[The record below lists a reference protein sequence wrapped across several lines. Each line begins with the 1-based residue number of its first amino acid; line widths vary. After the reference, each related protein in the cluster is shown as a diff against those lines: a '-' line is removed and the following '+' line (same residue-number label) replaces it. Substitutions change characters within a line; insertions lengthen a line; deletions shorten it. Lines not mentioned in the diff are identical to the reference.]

1 MDIKDKNKKMTE
13 KRKPSLE
20 TVLAND
26 SSKGFNE
33 ICNFTDRVQRYSD
46 AKARQLQILNHVRG
60 LSQGEKANFQLHSL
74 LNFEKLQSQLCGC
87 GNYLVFHQYHTVG
100 QVRLAKASFCKNH
113 LMCQLCAI
121 RRGAKQVQGY
131 LSKYEQLTS
140 SDANLRPYMLTL
152 TVKNGHDLPERFQHL
167 QSSMKKLM
175 QRRRDF
181 ISKGLGNSQLAKA
194 EGGVFSYELTKS
206 DTGWHPHCHM
216 VVMLN
221 PNDLIDFP
229 FDTRPQKFDAKAW
242 AQLSPGQKKYQKE
255 LWRNWGA
262 VAQDSGLAKEW
273 EKITGDS
280 KIVDLR
286 PIDGDPAQGFV
297 EVFKYA
303 LKFSDL
309 KPKEN
314 IEAYSYLK
322 GKRLTG
328 SFGCFWGVK
337 IPEKMTDDLLEDL
350 PYIELFYKYTRA
362 GYSLQTATEKFE
374 QTYSDSDKQILNKVG
389 SGSSRLPKVE
399 SVFNRHGFIKSIIE
413 TVAELH
419 THPDFKGAREGPV
432 LREGYFELL
441 KSKDA

>member
-1 MDIKDKNKKMTE
+1 MTDIK
-13 KRKPSLE
+13 KPSLDSA
-20 TVLAND
+20 LAGD

-74 LNFEKLQSQLCGC
+74 LNFEKLQSQLCSC

-131 LSKYEQLTS
+131 LGKYEQVVAKNT
-140 SDANLRPYMLTL
+140 ALRPYMLTL
-152 TVKNGHDLPERFQHL
+152 TVKNGHDLPERFNHL
-167 QSSMKKLM
+167 QSSMKKFM
-175 QRRRDF
+175 KRRRDF
-181 ISKGLGNSQLAKA
+181 LSAGLGSSQLAKS

-206 DTGWHPHCHM
+206 KFGWHPHCHM
-216 VVMLN
+216 VVMLDPQN
-221 PNDLIDFP
+221 PIDFP
-229 FDTRPQKFDAKAW
+229 FHLRPVFHKPDAWSK
-242 AQLSPGQKKYQKE
+242 LSPLEKKNEKALRKKYTD
-255 LWRNWGA
+255 A
-262 VAQDSGLAKEW
+262 IQDSGLCKEW
-273 EKITGDS
+273 QKITGDS

-286 PIDGDPAQGFV
+286 PIEGDPAQGFV

-314 IEAYSYLK
+314 IEAYSFLK

-337 IPEKMTDDLLEDL
+337 IPEKMTDDLLDDL
-350 PYIELFYKYTRA
+350 PYIELFYKYTKA
-362 GYSLQTATEKFE
+362 GYSLQSATPKTEKS
-374 QTYSDSDKQILNKVG
+374 YSNQDKEILSRIG
-389 SGSSRLPKVE
+389 SGSSPLPKIN
-399 SVFNRHGFIKSIIE
+399 SVFNNHGFIKSIIE
-413 TVAELH
+413 TVAYLH
-419 THPDFKGAREGPV
+419 THEDFKGSREGPAQ
-432 LREGYFELL
+432 REGDFEFL
-441 KSKDA
+441 KARE

>member
-1 MDIKDKNKKMTE
+1 MTE
-13 KRKPSLE
+13 KRKPSLDV
-20 TVLAND
+20 VLADD

-33 ICNFTDRVQRYSD
+33 ICNFSGRVQRYGE
-46 AKARQLQILNHVRG
+46 AKTRQLQILNHIRG

-74 LNFEKLQSQLCGC
+74 LNFEKLQSQLCSC

-131 LSKYEQLTS
+131 LGKYEQVVSKNT
-140 SDANLRPYMLTL
+140 ALRPYMLTL
-152 TVKNGHDLPERFQHL
+152 TVKNGESLPERFDHL
-167 QSSMKKLM
+167 QNSMRKFMK
-175 QRRRDF
+175 RRRDF
-181 ISKGLGNSQLAKA
+181 LSAGLGNSQLAKSD
-194 EGGVFSYELTKS
+194 GGVFSYELTKS
-206 DTGWHPHCHM
+206 KSGWHPHCHM
-216 VVMLN
+216 VVMLDPEN
-221 PNDLIDFP
+221 PIDFP
-229 FDTRPQKFDAKAW
+229 FDTRPQKHGKEAW
-242 AQLSPGQKKYQKE
+242 SKLSPLEKKNEKALWKKYTDAIQQSK
-255 LWRNWGA
+255 LC
-262 VAQDSGLAKEW
+262 KEW

-286 PIDGDPAQGFV
+286 PIEGDPAQGFV

-350 PYIELFYKYTRA
+350 PYIELFYKYTKA
-362 GYSLQTATEKFE
+362 GYSLQSAIPKTEKS
-374 QTYSDSDKQILNKVG
+374 YSNHDKEILSRIG
-389 SGSSRLPKVE
+389 SGSSPLPKIN
-399 SVFNRHGFIKSIIE
+399 SVFNNHGFLNSIIQ
-413 TVAELH
+413 TVADIH
-419 THPDFKGAREGPV
+419 NDPNFKGSREGPV
-432 LREGYFELL
+432 SREGDFELL
-441 KSKDA
+441 KLKES

>member
-1 MDIKDKNKKMTE
+1 MTDIK
-13 KRKPSLE
+13 KPSLDSA
-20 TVLAND
+20 LAGD

-74 LNFEKLQSQLCGC
+74 LNFEKLQSQLCSC

-131 LSKYEQLTS
+131 LGKYEQVVAKNT
-140 SDANLRPYMLTL
+140 ALRPYMLTL
-152 TVKNGHDLPERFQHL
+152 TVKNGESLPERFDHL
-167 QSSMKKLM
+167 QNSMRKFMK
-175 QRRRDF
+175 RRRDF
-181 ISKGLGNSQLAKA
+181 LSAGLGNSQLAKSD
-194 EGGVFSYELTKS
+194 GGVFSYELTKS
-206 DTGWHPHCHM
+206 KSGWHPHCHM
-216 VVMLN
+216 VVMLDPEN
-221 PNDLIDFP
+221 PIDFP
-229 FDTRPQKFDAKAW
+229 FHIRPVLHKPDAWSK
-242 AQLSPGQKKYQKE
+242 LSPQDKKNEKALWKKYTDAVQESE
-255 LWRNWGA
+255 LC
-262 VAQDSGLAKEW
+262 KEW
-273 EKITGDS
+273 QKITGDS
-280 KIVDLR
+280 KIVDIR

-350 PYIELFYKYTRA
+350 PYIELFYKYTKA
-362 GYSLQTATEKFE
+362 GYSLQSAIPKTEKS
-374 QTYSDSDKQILNKVG
+374 YSNQDKEILSRIG
-389 SGSSRLPKVE
+389 SGSSPLPKIS
-399 SVFNRHGFIKSIIE
+399 SVFNNHGFLNSIIQ
-413 TVAELH
+413 TVADIH
-419 THPDFKGAREGPV
+419 NDPNFKGSREGPV
-432 LREGYFELL
+432 LREGDFELL
-441 KSKDA
+441 KLKES

>member
-1 MDIKDKNKKMTE
+1 MTE
-13 KRKPSLE
+13 KRKPSLDV
-20 TVLAND
+20 VLADD

-74 LNFEKLQSQLCGC
+74 LNFEKLQSQLCSC

-131 LSKYEQLTS
+131 LAKYEQVIASNS
-140 SDANLRPYMLTL
+140 SLRPYMLTL
-152 TVKNGHDLPERFQHL
+152 TVKNGHDLPERFNHL
-167 QSSMKKLM
+167 QSSMKKFM
-175 QRRRDF
+175 KRRRDF
-181 ISKGLGNSQLAKA
+181 LSAGLGSSQLARS

-206 DTGWHPHCHM
+206 KFGWHPHCHM
-216 VVMLN
+216 VVMLDPQN
-221 PNDLIDFP
+221 PIDFP
-229 FDTRPQKFDAKAW
+229 FHLRPVFHKPDAWSK
-242 AQLSPGQKKYQKE
+242 LSPLEKKNEKALRKKYTD
-255 LWRNWGA
+255 A
-262 VAQDSGLAKEW
+262 IQDSGLCKEW
-273 EKITGDS
+273 QKITGDS

-286 PIDGDPAQGFV
+286 PIEGDPAQGFV

-314 IEAYSYLK
+314 IEAYSFLK

-337 IPEKMTDDLLEDL
+337 IPEKMTDDLLDDL
-350 PYIELFYKYTRA
+350 PYIELFYKYTKA
-362 GYSLQTATEKFE
+362 GYSLQSATPKTEKS
-374 QTYSDSDKQILNKVG
+374 YSNQDKEILSRIG
-389 SGSSRLPKVE
+389 SGSSPLPKIN
-399 SVFNRHGFIKSIIE
+399 SVFNNHGFIKSIIE
-413 TVAELH
+413 TVAYLH
-419 THPDFKGAREGPV
+419 THEDFKGSREGPAQ
-432 LREGYFELL
+432 REGDFEFL
-441 KSKDA
+441 KARE

>member
-1 MDIKDKNKKMTE
+1 MTE
-13 KRKPSLE
+13 KRKPSLDV
-20 TVLAND
+20 VLADD

-74 LNFEKLQSQLCGC
+74 LNFEKLQSQLCSC

-131 LSKYEQLTS
+131 LAKYEQVIASNS
-140 SDANLRPYMLTL
+140 SLRPYMLTL
-152 TVKNGHDLPERFQHL
+152 TVKNGHDLPERFNHL
-167 QSSMKKLM
+167 QSSMKKFM
-175 QRRRDF
+175 KRRRDF
-181 ISKGLGNSQLAKA
+181 LSAGLGSSQLARS

-206 DTGWHPHCHM
+206 KFGWHPHCHM
-216 VVMLN
+216 VVMLDPQN
-221 PNDLIDFP
+221 PIDFP
-229 FDTRPQKFDAKAW
+229 FHLRPVFHKPDAWSK
-242 AQLSPGQKKYQKE
+242 LSPLEKKNEKALRKKYTD
-255 LWRNWGA
+255 A
-262 VAQDSGLAKEW
+262 IQDSGLCKEW
-273 EKITGDS
+273 QKITGDS

-286 PIDGDPAQGFV
+286 PIEGDPAQGFV

-314 IEAYSYLK
+314 IEAYSFLK

-337 IPEKMTDDLLEDL
+337 IPEKMTDDLLDDL
-350 PYIELFYKYTRA
+350 PYIELFYKYTKA
-362 GYSLQTATEKFE
+362 GYSLQSATPKTEKS
-374 QTYSDSDKQILNKVG
+374 YSNQDKEILSRIG
-389 SGSSRLPKVE
+389 SGSSPLPKIN
-399 SVFNRHGFIKSIIE
+399 SVFNNHGFIKSIIE
-413 TVAELH
+413 PVAYLH
-419 THPDFKGAREGPV
+419 THEDFKGSREGPAQ
-432 LREGYFELL
+432 REGDFEFL
-441 KSKDA
+441 KARE

>member
-1 MDIKDKNKKMTE
+1 MSE
-13 KRKPSLE
+13 KRKPSLDSA
-20 TVLAND
+20 LAGD

-74 LNFEKLQSQLCGC
+74 LNFEKLQSQLCSC

-131 LSKYEQLTS
+131 LGKYEQVTASNS
-140 SDANLRPYMLTL
+140 SLRPYMLTL
-152 TVKNGHDLPERFQHL
+152 TVKNGHDLCDRFDHL
-167 QSSMKKLM
+167 QSSVKKLLK
-175 QRRRDF
+175 RRRDYLE
-181 ISKGLGNSQLAKA
+181 KNRGLSQLSKSF
-194 EGGVFSYELTKS
+194 GGVFSYELTKS
-206 DTGWHPHCHM
+206 KQGWHPHCHM
-216 VVMLN
+216 VVMLD
-221 PNDLIDFP
+221 PDDLIDFP
-229 FDTRPQKFDAKAW
+229 FDTRPQKFDAQAW
-242 AQLSPGQKKYQKE
+242 SQLSPGQKKYQKD
-255 LWRNWGA
+255 LWRKWG
-262 VAQDSGLAKEW
+262 VTAQDSGLTKEW

-286 PIDGDPAQGFV
+286 PIEGDPAQGFV

-337 IPEKMTDDLLEDL
+337 IPEKMTDDLLDDL
-350 PYIELFYKYTRA
+350 PYIELFYKYTKA
-362 GYSLQTATEKFE
+362 GYSLQTATPKTEKSYNN
-374 QTYSDSDKQILNKVG
+374 QDKEILSRIG
-389 SGSSRLPKVE
+389 SGSSPLPKID

-413 TVAELH
+413 TVAYLH
-419 THPDFKGAREGPV
+419 THEDFKGSREGPAQ
-432 LREGYFELL
+432 REGDFEFL
-441 KSKDA
+441 KARE

>member
-1 MDIKDKNKKMTE
+1 MTQ
-13 KRKPSLE
+13 KRKPSLDD
-20 TVLAND
+20 TLAGE
-26 SSKGFNE
+26 SRKGFDE

-60 LSQGEKANFQLHSL
+60 LSQGEKATFQLHSL

-121 RRGAKQVQGY
+121 RRGAKQVQAY
-131 LSKYEQLTS
+131 LEKFEQVV
-140 SDANLRPYMLTL
+140 SDNSNLKPYMLTL
-152 TVKNGHDLPERFQHL
+152 TVKNGHDLPERFEHL
-167 QSSMKKLM
+167 QSSMKKLL

-181 ISKGLGNSQLAKA
+181 LSKGLGNPQLGKA

-206 DTGWHPHCHM
+206 KDGWHPHCHM
-216 VVMLN
+216 VVMLD
-221 PNDLIDFP
+221 PSDPIDFP
-229 FDTRPQKFDAKAW
+229 FDTRPHKHSIEAW
-242 AQLSPGQKKYQKE
+242 SKLSPGEKRNEKLLWKK
-255 LWRNWGA
+255 WGESA
-262 VAQDSGLAKEW
+262 SNSGLAQEW
-273 EKITGDS
+273 LKITGDS

-286 PIDGDPAQGFV
+286 PIEGDPAEGFV

-314 IEAYSYLK
+314 IEAYSYLR

-337 IPEKMTDDLLEDL
+337 VPEKMTDNLLDDL
-350 PYIELFYKYTRA
+350 PYIELFYKYTKA
-362 GYSLQTATEKFE
+362 GYSLQTATPKDTK
-374 QTYSDSDKQILNKVG
+374 TYTSEDKQILAKVG
-389 SGSSRLPKVE
+389 SSSSRLPKAQT
-399 SVFNRHGFIKSIIE
+399 VFNSHRHLRGIIE
-413 TVAELH
+413 TVAAIH
-419 THPDFKGAREGPV
+419 THPDFKGSREGPL
-432 LREGYFELL
+432 LREGDFELL
-441 KSKDA
+441 KLKGVD

>member
-1 MDIKDKNKKMTE
+1 MTE
-13 KRKPSLE
+13 KRKPSLDDA
-20 TVLAND
+20 LAGE
-26 SSKGFNE
+26 SSKGFDQ
-33 ICNFTDRVQRYSD
+33 ICNFSSRVQRYSD
-46 AKARQLQILNHVRG
+46 AKSRQLQIVNHIRG
-60 LSQGEKANFQLHSL
+60 LSQGGQLNFPLHSSL
-74 LNFEKLQSQLCGC
+74 DLSKLTRQLCSC

-131 LSKYEQLTS
+131 LGKYEQVTAS
-140 SDANLRPYMLTL
+140 NASLRPYMLTL

-194 EGGVFSYELTKS
+194 EGGVFSYELTKTDS
-206 DTGWHPHCHM
+206 GWHPHCHM

-221 PNDLIDFP
+221 PDDLIDFP
-229 FDTRPQKFDAKAW
+229 FDTRPQKFDSQAW
-242 AQLSPGQKKYQKE
+242 AQLSPGQKKYQKD
-255 LWRNWGA
+255 LWRNWGGS
-262 VAQDSGLAKEW
+262 AQNSGLAKEW

-337 IPEKMTDDLLEDL
+337 VDKNYEDDLLADL
-350 PYIELFYKYTRA
+350 PYIELFYKYTKS
-362 GYSLQTATEKFE
+362 GYSLENVEHKDSS
-374 QTYSDSDKQILNKVG
+374 TYSSDDLKMLRRAGTHRKDP
-389 SGSSRLPKVE
+389 LPKPD
-399 SVFNRHGFIKSIIE
+399 SVFHTNRHLNSIID
-413 TVAELH
+413 TVGYLH
-419 THPDFKGAREGPV
+419 THKDFKLSREGPAK
-432 LREGYFELL
+432 REGDFEFL
-441 KSKDA
+441 KLKE

>member
-1 MDIKDKNKKMTE
+1 MTE
-13 KRKPSLE
+13 KRKPSLDV
-20 TVLAND
+20 VLAD
-26 SSKGFNE
+26 ESSKGFNE
-33 ICNFTDRVQRYSD
+33 ICNFSGRVQRYSE
-46 AKARQLQILNHVRG
+46 AKTRQLQILNHVRG

-74 LNFEKLQSQLCGC
+74 LNFEKLQSQLCSC

-131 LSKYEQLTS
+131 LGKYEQVVAKNT
-140 SDANLRPYMLTL
+140 ALRPYMLTL
-152 TVKNGHDLPERFQHL
+152 TVKNGESLPERFDHL
-167 QSSMKKLM
+167 QNSVRKLL

-181 ISKGLGNSQLAKA
+181 VSKGLGKTQLGKSD
-194 EGGVFSYELTKS
+194 GGVFSYELTKS
-206 DTGWHPHCHM
+206 KSGWHPHCHM
-216 VVMLN
+216 VVMLDPEN
-221 PNDLIDFP
+221 PIDFP
-229 FDTRPQKFDAKAW
+229 FDTRPQKYNKEAW
-242 AQLSPGQKKYQKE
+242 AKLLPWEKKNEKALWQK
-255 LWRNWGA
+255 WGVDA
-262 VAQDSGLAKEW
+262 SNSSLAKEW

-286 PIDGDPAQGFV
+286 PIEGDPAQGFV

-350 PYIELFYKYTRA
+350 PYIELFYKYTKA
-362 GYSLQTATEKFE
+362 GYSLQTATPKTEKS
-374 QTYSDSDKQILNKVG
+374 YSNQDKEILSRIG
-389 SGSSRLPKVE
+389 SGSSPLPKID

-413 TVAELH
+413 TVAYLH
-419 THPDFKGAREGPV
+419 THEDFKGSREGPAQ
-432 LREGYFELL
+432 REGDFEFL
-441 KSKDA
+441 KARE

>member
-1 MDIKDKNKKMTE
+1 MTE
-13 KRKPSLE
+13 KRKPSLDD
-20 TVLAND
+20 TLAGE

-33 ICNFTDRVQRYSD
+33 ICNFSGRVQRYSE
-46 AKARQLQILNHVRG
+46 AKTRQLQILNHVRG

-74 LNFEKLQSQLCGC
+74 LDFEKLQSQLCSC

-131 LSKYEQLTS
+131 LGKYEQVVAKNTV
-140 SDANLRPYMLTL
+140 LRPYMLTL
-152 TVKNGHDLPERFQHL
+152 TVKNGDSLPERFDHL
-167 QSSMKKLM
+167 QNSVRKLL

-181 ISKGLGNSQLAKA
+181 VSKGLGKTQLGKSD
-194 EGGVFSYELTKS
+194 GGVFSYELTKS
-206 DTGWHPHCHM
+206 KSGWHPHCHM
-216 VVMLN
+216 VVMLDPEN
-221 PNDLIDFP
+221 PIDFP
-229 FDTRPQKFDAKAW
+229 FDTRPQKYGKEAW
-242 AQLSPGQKKYQKE
+242 SKLSPQDKKNEKALWQK
-255 LWRNWGA
+255 WGA
-262 VAQDSGLAKEW
+262 DASNSALAKEW

-286 PIDGDPAQGFV
+286 PIEGDPAQGFV

-337 IPEKMTDDLLEDL
+337 IPEKMTDDLLQDL
-350 PYIELFYKYTRA
+350 PYIELFYKYTKA
-362 GYSLQTATEKFE
+362 GYSLQSAISKTEE
-374 QTYSDSDKQILNKVG
+374 TYSNQDKEILSRIG
-389 SGSSRLPKVE
+389 SGSSPLPKIN
-399 SVFNRHGFIKSIIE
+399 SVFNNHGFLNSIIQ
-413 TVAELH
+413 TVADIH
-419 THPDFKGAREGPV
+419 NHPDFKGAREGPAS
-432 LREGYFELL
+432 REGDFELL
-441 KSKDA
+441 KLKDV

>member
-1 MDIKDKNKKMTE
+1 MTDIK
-13 KRKPSLE
+13 KPSLD
-20 TVLAND
+20 TALAGD

-33 ICNFTDRVQRYSD
+33 ICNFSGRVQRYSE
-46 AKARQLQILNHVRG
+46 AKSRQLQILNHVRG

-74 LNFEKLQSQLCGC
+74 LNFEKLQSQLCSC

-131 LSKYEQLTS
+131 LGKYEQVVAKNT
-140 SDANLRPYMLTL
+140 ALRPYMLTL
-152 TVKNGHDLPERFQHL
+152 TVKNGESLPERFDHL
-167 QSSMKKLM
+167 QNSVRKLL

-181 ISKGLGNSQLAKA
+181 VSKGLGKTQLGKSD
-194 EGGVFSYELTKS
+194 GGVFSYELTKS
-206 DTGWHPHCHM
+206 KSGWHPHCHM
-216 VVMLN
+216 VVMLDPEN
-221 PNDLIDFP
+221 PIDFP
-229 FDTRPQKFDAKAW
+229 FDTRPQKYDKEAW
-242 AQLSPGQKKYQKE
+242 SKLSPLEKKNEKALWQK
-255 LWRNWGA
+255 WGA
-262 VAQDSGLAKEW
+262 DASNSALAKEW

-280 KIVDLR
+280 KIVDIR
-286 PIDGDPAQGFV
+286 PIEGDPAQGFV

-350 PYIELFYKYTRA
+350 PYIELFYKYTKA
-362 GYSLQTATEKFE
+362 GYSLQSAIHKTEKS
-374 QTYSDSDKQILNKVG
+374 YSNQDKEILSRIG
-389 SGSSRLPKVE
+389 SGSSPLPKVD

-413 TVAELH
+413 TVAYLH
-419 THPDFKGAREGPV
+419 THENFKGSKEGPAPREV
-432 LREGYFELL
+432 SFEFLKLRE
-441 KSKDA
+441 

>member
-1 MDIKDKNKKMTE
+1 MTE
-13 KRKPSLE
+13 KRKPSLDV
-20 TVLAND
+20 VLAD
-26 SSKGFNE
+26 ESSKGFNE
-33 ICNFTDRVQRYSD
+33 ICNFSGRVQRYSE
-46 AKARQLQILNHVRG
+46 AKTRQLQILNHVRG

-74 LNFEKLQSQLCGC
+74 LNFEKLQSQLCSC

-131 LSKYEQLTS
+131 LGKFEQVVAKNTS
-140 SDANLRPYMLTL
+140 LRPYMLTL
-152 TVKNGHDLPERFQHL
+152 TVKNGESLPERFDHL
-167 QSSMKKLM
+167 QNSVRKLL

-181 ISKGLGNSQLAKA
+181 VSKGLGKTQLGKSD
-194 EGGVFSYELTKS
+194 GGVFSYELTKS
-206 DTGWHPHCHM
+206 KSGWHPHCHM
-216 VVMLN
+216 VVMLDPEN
-221 PNDLIDFP
+221 PIDFP
-229 FDTRPQKFDAKAW
+229 FDTRPQKYDKEAWSKLPPLEKKNEKALW
-242 AQLSPGQKKYQKE
+242 QK
-255 LWRNWGA
+255 WGA
-262 VAQDSGLAKEW
+262 DASNSALAKEW

-280 KIVDLR
+280 KIVDIR
-286 PIDGDPAQGFV
+286 PIEGDPAQGFV

-350 PYIELFYKYTRA
+350 PYIELFYKYTKA
-362 GYSLQTATEKFE
+362 GYSLQSAIPKTEKS
-374 QTYSDSDKQILNKVG
+374 YSNQDKEILSRIG
-389 SGSSRLPKVE
+389 SGSSPLPKIN
-399 SVFNRHGFIKSIIE
+399 SVFNNHGFLNSIIQ
-413 TVAELH
+413 TVADIH
-419 THPDFKGAREGPV
+419 NDPNFKGSREGPV
-432 LREGYFELL
+432 SREGDFELL
-441 KSKDA
+441 KLKES

>member
-1 MDIKDKNKKMTE
+1 MTE
-13 KRKPSLE
+13 KRKPSLDV
-20 TVLAND
+20 VLADD

-74 LNFEKLQSQLCGC
+74 LNFEKLQSQLCSC

-131 LSKYEQLTS
+131 LAKYEQVIASNS
-140 SDANLRPYMLTL
+140 SLRPYMLTL
-152 TVKNGHDLPERFQHL
+152 TVKNGHDLPERFNHL
-167 QSSMKKLM
+167 QSSMKKFM
-175 QRRRDF
+175 KRRRDF
-181 ISKGLGNSQLAKA
+181 LSAGLGSSQLARS

-206 DTGWHPHCHM
+206 KFGWHPHCHM
-216 VVMLN
+216 VVMLDPQN
-221 PNDLIDFP
+221 PIDFP
-229 FDTRPQKFDAKAW
+229 FHIRPVFHNPDAWSK
-242 AQLSPGQKKYQKE
+242 LSPLEKKNEKALRKKYTD
-255 LWRNWGA
+255 A
-262 VAQDSGLAKEW
+262 IQDSGLCKEW
-273 EKITGDS
+273 QKITGDS

-286 PIDGDPAQGFV
+286 PIEGDPAQGFV

-314 IEAYSYLK
+314 IEAYSFLK

-350 PYIELFYKYTRA
+350 PYIELFYKYTKA
-362 GYSLQTATEKFE
+362 GYSLQTVTPKTEK
-374 QTYSDSDKQILNKVG
+374 TYSNQDKEILSRIG
-389 SGSSRLPKVE
+389 SGSSPLPKID

-413 TVAELH
+413 TVAYLH
-419 THPDFKGAREGPV
+419 THEDFKGSREGPAQ
-432 LREGYFELL
+432 REGDFEFL
-441 KSKDA
+441 KARE